1 VTSGIPEPIAQRL
14 IYQSSSGDTWYLAR
28 NGAGSVF
35 VRHVP
40 NQPSGGRL
48 SEISVASFLTQ
59 SGGGP
64 EHQEL
69 MRLIGT
75 LVD

>member
-14 IYQSSSGDTWYLAR
+14 IYQSSSGDAWYLAR
-28 NGAGSVF
+28 NGASDVF

-40 NQPSGGRL
+40 NQPSGGSV

-59 SGGGP
+59 SGSGP
-64 EHQEL
+64 EHQQL
-69 MRLIGT
+69 LRLIGT
-75 LVD
+75 LAD